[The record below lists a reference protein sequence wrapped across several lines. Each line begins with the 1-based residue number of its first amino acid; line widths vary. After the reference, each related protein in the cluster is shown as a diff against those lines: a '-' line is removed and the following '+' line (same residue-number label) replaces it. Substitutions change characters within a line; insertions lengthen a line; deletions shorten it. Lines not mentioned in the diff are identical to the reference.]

1 MIITEE
7 VIPLIEKA
15 LGFELYDH
23 QKDYILK
30 KGSLKPGR
38 ATGKTKAYCIALALS
53 DGEPLDMRK
62 PWVFSDGWEL
72 RDRDRKHYAMSFF
85 RREFLDIWDRL
96 KRCGF
101 PVRQIRRMK

>member
-23 QKDYILK
+23 QKNYILK

-53 DGEPLDMRK
+53 NGEPLDMRK
-62 PWVFSDGWEL
+62 PWEFSDGWEL
-72 RDRDRKHYAMSFF
+72 KDQKRYAKDFF
-85 RREFLDIWDRL
+85 KREFIEVWERL
-96 KRCGF
+96 KKCGF